1 MKKVISI
8 FLALTVIICLL
19 SLSVPAYAASKSIK
33 SVVTSSKTWC
43 DVGRENGGNTTEY
56 KFTKNNKVTII
67 NSDLAQ
73 TVKKTVKYKIS
84 KNKITFTYNMYSYKY
99 KSTISMI
106 DGSNL
111 LKITTTSD
119 DIKYVTLLD
128 KGSFKQRSNTKV
140 MKNFEDS
147 SWKAPSLKKKFSS
160 SENLVVDPADGTD
173 INAYFDTSEDYIE
186 FYGVTNTVNT
196 IKLQNYDYQDVYIIE
211 KTSSPNKMKIFIFK
225 NGSNKYTTETWTKV
239 K

>member
-8 FLALTVIICLL
+8 FLALTVIICSL

-33 SVVTSSKTWC
+33 RVVTSSKTWC
-43 DVGRENGGNTTEY
+43 DVGRENGGNITEY
-56 KFTKNNKVTII
+56 KFSKNNKVTITNFDAAETI
-67 NSDLAQ
+67 
-73 TVKKTVKYKIS
+73 KKTVKYKIS
-84 KNKITFTYNMYSYKY
+84 KNKI
-99 KSTISMI
+99 
-106 DGSNL
+106 
-111 LKITTTSD
+111 SD

-147 SWKAPSLKKKFSS
+147 SWKTPSMKKKFSS
-160 SENLVVDPADGTD
+160 NENLVVDPSDDTD
-173 INAYFDTSEDYIE
+173 ISAYFDTSDGYIE
-186 FYGVTNTVNT
+186 FYGITNTVNT
-196 IKLQNYDYQDVYIIE
+196 IKLQSYDYQEVYIIE
-211 KTSSPNKMKIFIFK
+211 KTSSSNKMKVFIFK

>member
-8 FLALTVIICLL
+8 FLALTVIICSL

-43 DVGRENGGNTTEY
+43 DVGRENGGNITEY
-56 KFTKNNKVTII
+56 KFTKNNKVTITNFDAAETI
-67 NSDLAQ
+67 
-73 TVKKTVKYKIS
+73 KKTVKYKIS

-99 KSTISMI
+99 KSTVSMI
-106 DGSNL
+106 SGSNL
-111 LKITTTSD
+111 LKINTISD

-147 SWKAPSLKKKFSS
+147 SWKTPSMKKKFSS
-160 SENLVVDPADGTD
+160 NENLVVDPSDDTD
-173 INAYFDTSEDYIE
+173 ISAYFDTSDGYIE
-186 FYGVTNTVNT
+186 FYGITNTVNT
-196 IKLQNYDYQDVYIIE
+196 IKLQSYDYQEVYIIE
-211 KTSSPNKMKIFIFK
+211 KTSSTNKMKVFIFK

-239 K
+239 N